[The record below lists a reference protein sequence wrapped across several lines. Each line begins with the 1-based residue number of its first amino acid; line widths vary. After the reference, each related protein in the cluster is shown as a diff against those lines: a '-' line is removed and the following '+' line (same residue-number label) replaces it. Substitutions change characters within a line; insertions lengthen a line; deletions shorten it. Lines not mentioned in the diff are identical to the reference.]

1 MKLTDL
7 KKLLF
12 STYGE
17 SLKPLGFKKEKYGFR
32 KNDGNFSYFFNFSS
46 IDRGNSYPTEFSYSL
61 SVKSLARILSNVIS
75 FNGEYYQVTGG
86 SQVNLFEVKKYPIK
100 DYDIYT
106 ENDALS
112 MAEEVL
118 TYFINE
124 TLPYLKSISSLEAL
138 DALINKAPHP
148 LSFRS
153 GLVLAKLVGNPQYD
167 SLVEQYRESFKGWV
181 VEWDKTDFEKI
192 VAFLDAHSL
201 DELQV
206 MAKV

>member
-7 KKLLF
+7 KKILF

-32 KNDGNFSYFFNFSS
+32 KNEGNFSYFFNFSS
-46 IDRGNSYPTEFSYSL
+46 IDRDNSYPTEFSYSL
-61 SVKSLARILSNVIS
+61 SVKSLARILSNVIY

-86 SQVNLFEVKKYPIK
+86 SQVNLFEMKKYPIK

-106 ENDALS
+106 ESDALS
-112 MAEEVL
+112 MAKEVL

-124 TLPYLKSISSLEAL
+124 TLPYLKSISSLETL
-138 DALINKAPHP
+138 ETLVNKAPHP

-153 GLVLAKLVGNPQYD
+153 GLVLAKLVDNPQYD

-192 VAFLDAHSL
+192 VAFLDCHSL
-201 DELQV
+201 DELHA
-206 MAKV
+206 MAE